1 MNRLQI
7 FVLNHLSEGDG
18 IFTTYIDTT
27 SVISFLTRVGR
38 VNRFSVLAVKG
49 KRSLY
54 IEKLEPSTLLKQL
67 TEFQNQP

>member
-54 IEKLEPSTLLKQL
+54 IEKLDTATLVKTL

>member
-67 TEFQNQP
+67 TDFQNQP

>member
-27 SVISFLTRVGR
+27 SVISFLNRVGR
-38 VNRFSVLAVKG
+38 VNRFSILAVKG

-54 IEKLEPSTLLKQL
+54 IEKLDPATLPKQL
-67 TEFQNQP
+67 NEFQNQP

>member
-18 IFTTYIDTT
+18 IFTTYIDTPN
-27 SVISFLTRVGR
+27 VISFLNRVGR
-38 VNRFSVLAVKG
+38 VNRFSILAVKG

-54 IEKLEPSTLLKQL
+54 IERLDPATLIKTL

>member
-1 MNRLQI
+1 MNRLQV

-18 IFTTYIDTT
+18 IFTTYIDIS
-27 SVISFLTRVGR
+27 SVMSFLNRVGR
-38 VNRFSVLAVKG
+38 VNRFSILAVKG

-54 IEKLEPSTLLKQL
+54 IEKLDPSTLLKQL

>member
-54 IEKLEPSTLLKQL
+54 IEKLDPATLVKTL